1 MEREGGG
8 DGVMEVVEVGEKQT
22 LPLATGVQTLLEREG
37 WRGKDKDR
45 WGEGWLQWP
54 LPLAESAALRY

>member
-8 DGVMEVVEVGEKQT
+8 DGVMEVVEVVEVGEKQT

-37 WRGKDKDR
+37 GREREGRGKDKDR
-45 WGEGWLQWP
+45 CGEGWL
-54 LPLAESAALRY
+54 